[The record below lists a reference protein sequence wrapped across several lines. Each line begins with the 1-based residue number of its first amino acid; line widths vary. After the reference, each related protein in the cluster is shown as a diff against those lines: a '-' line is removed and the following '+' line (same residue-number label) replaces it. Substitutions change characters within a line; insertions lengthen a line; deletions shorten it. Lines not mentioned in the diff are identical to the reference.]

1 MANNYQVAE
10 LTWENGQL
18 AMHGLGGL
26 LSSTSPTKPRWGKAD
41 GDTLESIVQQATCNK
56 QDYATPDPPKTSSIN
71 GVASSGKKWGPESSA
86 QVKELPVALTR
97 KRTPSDSEQWDGRHV
112 CGSTNVYEDIV
123 DRSACAS
130 ASDVSAAFCRN
141 SDATMMTWASLESTR
156 SLKTKTTDEDYSSCH
171 GGSGNRDEERET
183 NNKTERS
190 HSTRRNRA
198 AVMHNQSERRRRD
211 RINEKMK
218 ALQRLVPNASKT
230 DKASMLDEVIEYL
243 KQLQAQIQMMSTVR
257 NYNMTQMMMPLGMQ
271 QHLQMSLLARMGMG
285 VGLGMGMFDLSTVSR
300 NSPQTH
306 GLPPS
311 LIHPAASVAATA
323 PTFVSPPFVVPSL
336 IPTQAVAQAKPNPPG
351 NMNATPVSFPHPYC
365 TFYAQPVNMD
375 LYNKMS
381 AALYRQQVSH
391 TTQAMSNPLQ
401 SHQVQ
406 GDH

>member
-26 LSSTSPTKPRWGKAD
+26 LSSTSPTKPGWGKAD

-71 GVASSGKKWGPESSA
+71 GVASSGKKWGPESSS

-130 ASDVSAAFCRN
+130 ASDVSAVSAAFCRN

-156 SLKTKTTDEDYSSCH
+156 TLKTKTTDEDYSSCH

-230 DKASMLDEVIEYL
+230 DKASMLDE
-243 KQLQAQIQMMSTVR
+243 
-257 NYNMTQMMMPLGMQ
+257 

>member
-26 LSSTSPTKPRWGKAD
+26 LSSTSPTKPGWGKAD

-71 GVASSGKKWGPESSA
+71 GVASSGKKWGPESSS

-130 ASDVSAAFCRN
+130 ASDVSAVSAAFCRN

-156 SLKTKTTDEDYSSCH
+156 TLKTKTTDEDYSSCH

-230 DKASMLDEVIEYL
+230 DKASMLDE
-243 KQLQAQIQMMSTVR
+243 
-257 NYNMTQMMMPLGMQ
+257 

-336 IPTQAVAQAKPNPPG
+336 IPTQAVAQ
-351 NMNATPVSFPHPYC
+351 
-365 TFYAQPVNMD
+365 PVNMD

>member
-26 LSSTSPTKPRWGKAD
+26 LSSTSPAKPRWGKAD

-56 QDYATPDPPKTSSIN
+56 QDYSTPDPPKTSSIN
-71 GVASSGKKWGPESSA
+71 GVASSGKKS
-86 QVKELPVALTR
+86 VALTR
-97 KRTPSDSEQWDGRHV
+97 KRTQSDSEQWDG
-112 CGSTNVYEDIV
+112 STHVYEDHHIV

-130 ASDVSAAFCRN
+130 ASDVSATFCRN

-156 SLKTKTTDEDYSSCH
+156 SLKTKTTTDEDYSSSH

-190 HSTRRNRA
+190 HSTKRSRA
-198 AVMHNQSERRRRD
+198 AVVHNQSERRRRD

-230 DKASMLDEVIEYL
+230 DKASMLDEVIEYM

-257 NYNMTQMMMPLGMQ
+257 NNMPQMMMPLGMQ

-285 VGLGMGMFDLSTVSR
+285 VGLGMGMGMLDLSTVAR
-300 NSPQTH
+300 NSPQT
-306 GLPPS
+306 GQLPPS

-336 IPTQAVAQAKPNPPG
+336 IPTHALAQAAKPNPPG
-351 NMNATPVSFPHPYC
+351 NMNTTP
-365 TFYAQPVNMD
+365 PVNMD

-381 AALYRQQVSH
+381 ALYHQQVSH

-406 GDH
+406 AFCV